1 MKFLGNFN
9 VNKMFDS
16 VIMERQYDALYTTIH
31 HFDCNFTFGG
41 QWERKYSF
49 HSGYVTGAKHFVCP
63 NCGVYSSPDKDK
75 IYYSTNEEDVYPL
88 NLKIDIWNYKHFLDL
103 KIRYK
108 GIQLRFDGKRIDRGI
123 CTETLRF
130 DFKRRMAQF
139 IDNEHKR
146 HDLTVDY
153 LRTNEVLPVLKYIN
167 KSYAVHSVYKK
178 HLNII
183 FKTLRLAFERR
194 LKGVYGFDI
203 KGVFI
208 PPSTSE
214 YGGYFKTMLI
224 NMVLKMQAPDMPTI
238 TNLIKNNNSWEYS
251 YGIQPNVAIPFD
263 DDVLALT
270 RKGMNFLE
278 ALRVTSHAPNSRSL
292 RKAMIEDPMMI
303 KMTNILNLFKDE
315 NCRRKIV
322 TLNRKVDY
330 SIPHYEH
337 IVKKP
342 RHLLECMKVTTQE
355 IRDMWLHIINRFGE
369 KSVLK
374 WLLSEEQRNISDTVN
389 MYQELQPSYRELL
402 HNTKFKLKN
411 FHDTMITIFNK
422 QEYGDVHLPKLPM
435 LNADINGMHFV
446 VPKTAA
452 DLMTVGKQLKNCV
465 GSYKDEVM
473 KGITAIVVVTD
484 DNMKPVAC
492 LELSK
497 SEDKFTKLVQAK
509 LFGNQ
514 RVSKNKN
521 VNDTVLTWASQL
533 QIEPR
538 TIDIEAQVS

>member
-16 VIMERQYDALYTTIH
+16 IIMERQYDALYTTIH
-31 HFDCNFTFGG
+31 HCDCNFTFGG

-63 NCGVYSSPDKDK
+63 NCGVYSNPEKDK
-75 IYYSTNEEDVYPL
+75 IFYWTNEDSVFPL
-88 NLKIDIWNYKHFLDL
+88 NINIDIWNYKHFLDL

-108 GIQLRFDGKRIDRGI
+108 GIQLTFDGKRIDRGI

-130 DFKRRMAQF
+130 DFKRKMAVF
-139 IDNEHKR
+139 IDRNREK
-146 HDLTVDY
+146 HDLTVEY
-153 LRTNEVLPVLKYIN
+153 IRTNDVLPVLKYFN

-178 HLNII
+178 QLNTI
-183 FKTLRLAFERR
+183 FKSLRLTFERR
-194 LKGVYGFDI
+194 LKEVYGFDI
-203 KGVFI
+203 KGVYI
-208 PPSTSE
+208 PPSVSE
-214 YGGYFKTMLI
+214 YGGYFKTMLM
-224 NMVLKMQAPDMPTI
+224 NMALKMQAPDMPTI
-238 TNLIKNNNSWEYS
+238 TDLIKNNNSWEYS
-251 YGIQPNVAIPFD
+251 YGIQPNIAIPFE
-263 DDVLALT
+263 DDVLDLT

-278 ALRVTSHAPNSRSL
+278 ALRITSHAPNSRSL
-292 RKAMIEDPMMI
+292 RKAMIDNPMMV
-303 KMTNILNLFKDE
+303 KMANILNLFKDE

-322 TLNRKVDY
+322 TLNRRIDN

-337 IVKKP
+337 VVKQP
-342 RHLLECMKVTTQE
+342 RHLLECMKVTTQD
-355 IRDMWLHIINRFGE
+355 IRNMWLNIIGRFGE
-369 KSVLK
+369 KNVLK
-374 WLLSEEQRNISDTVN
+374 WLLSEEQRNISDIVN
-389 MYQELQPSYRELL
+389 MYQKLQPSYRELL
-402 HNTKFKLKN
+402 FNTKFRLKS
-411 FHDTMITIFNK
+411 FHNTIITIFNK
-422 QEYGDVHLPKLPM
+422 QEYGDVYLPKLPM
-435 LNADINGMHFV
+435 LNADINGLHFV

-465 GSYKDEVM
+465 GSYKDDVM

-497 SEDKFTKLVQAK
+497 NEDKFSKLVQAK

-514 RVSKNKN
+514 CVSKNKN
-521 VNDTVLTWASQL
+521 VNDTVLAWANQL

>member
-31 HFDCNFTFGG
+31 HSDCNFTFGG

-49 HSGYVTGAKHFVCP
+49 HSGYKTGAKHFVCP
-63 NCGVYSSPDKDK
+63 NCGIYSNPERDK
-75 IYYSTNEEDVYPL
+75 IYYSTNEDDVYPL
-88 NLKIDIWNYKHFLDL
+88 NLNIDIWNYKHFLDL

-130 DFKRRMAQF
+130 DFKRKIAVF
-139 IDNEHKR
+139 IDNDHKR
-146 HDLTVDY
+146 HDLTVEFI
-153 LRTNEVLPVLKYIN
+153 RTHEVLPVLKYIN
-167 KSYAVHSVYKK
+167 KSYAVHSSYKK
-178 HLNII
+178 RLNVI

-194 LKGVYGFDI
+194 LKEVYGFDI
-203 KGVFI
+203 KGVYI
-208 PPSTSE
+208 PPSVNE
-214 YGGYFKTMLI
+214 YGGYFKTMLM
-224 NMVLKMQAPDMPTI
+224 NMALKMQAPDMPPI
-238 TNLIKNNNSWEYS
+238 TDLIKNNNSWEYS
-251 YGIQPNVAIPFD
+251 YGIRPNVAIPFE
-263 DDVLALT
+263 DDVLDLT

-278 ALRVTSHAPNSRSL
+278 ALRITSHAPNSRSL
-292 RKAMIEDPMMI
+292 RKAMIDNPMMV
-303 KMTNILNLFKDE
+303 KMANILNLFKDE

-322 TLNRKVDY
+322 TLNRKIDN

-355 IRDMWLHIINRFGE
+355 IRDMWLNIINRFGE
-369 KSVLK
+369 KNVLK
-374 WLLSEEQRNISDTVN
+374 WLLSEEQRNINDTVN
-389 MYQELQPSYRELL
+389 MYQKLKPSYRELL
-402 HNTKFKLKN
+402 FNTKFRLKS

-422 QEYGDVHLPKLPM
+422 QEYGDVNLPKLPM
-435 LNADINGMHFV
+435 LNADINGLHFV

-452 DLMTVGKQLKNCV
+452 DLMTAGKQLKNCV
-465 GSYKDEVM
+465 GSYKDDVM

-497 SEDKFTKLVQAK
+497 NEDKFSKLVQAK

-514 RVSKNKN
+514 CVSKNKN

>member
-16 VIMERQYDALYTTIH
+16 IIMERQYDALYTTIH
-31 HFDCNFTFGG
+31 HCDCNFTFGG
-41 QWERKYSF
+41 QWERKYNF

-63 NCGVYSSPDKDK
+63 NCGVYSNPERDK
-75 IYYSTNEEDVYPL
+75 IYYSTDEDNVFPL
-88 NLKIDIWNYKHFLDL
+88 NLNIDIWNYKHFLDL

-108 GIQLRFDGKRIDRGI
+108 GIQLTFDGRRIDRGI

-130 DFKRRMAQF
+130 DFKRKMAVF
-139 IDNEHKR
+139 IDNDHKR
-146 HDLTVDY
+146 HDLTVEFI
-153 LRTNEVLPVLKYIN
+153 RTHEVLPVLKYIN
-167 KSYAVHSVYKK
+167 KSYAVHSSYKK
-178 HLNII
+178 QLNVI

-194 LKGVYGFDI
+194 LKEVYGFDI
-203 KGVFI
+203 KGVYI
-208 PPSTSE
+208 PPSVSE
-214 YGGYFKTMLI
+214 YGGYFKTMLM
-224 NMVLKMQAPDMPTI
+224 NMSLKMQAPDMPPI
-238 TNLIKNNNSWEYS
+238 TDLIKNNNSWEYS
-251 YGIQPNVAIPFD
+251 YGIRPNVAIPFE
-263 DDVLALT
+263 DDVLDLT

-278 ALRVTSHAPNSRSL
+278 ALRITSHAPNSRSL
-292 RKAMIEDPMMI
+292 RKAMIEDPMMV
-303 KMTNILNLFKDE
+303 KMANILNLFKDE

-322 TLNRKVDY
+322 TLSRRIDN

-369 KSVLK
+369 KNVLR
-374 WLLSEEQRNISDTVN
+374 WLLSEEQRNINDTVN
-389 MYQELQPSYRELL
+389 MYQKLKPSYRELL
-402 HNTKFKLKN
+402 FNTKFRLKS

-422 QEYGDVHLPKLPM
+422 QEYGDVNLPKLPM
-435 LNADINGMHFV
+435 LNADINGLHFV

-465 GSYKDEVM
+465 GSYKDDVM

-497 SEDKFTKLVQAK
+497 NEDKFSKLVQAK

-514 RVSKNKN
+514 CVSKNKN

>member
-1 MKFLGNFN
+1 
-9 VNKMFDS
+9 
-16 VIMERQYDALYTTIH
+16 MERQYDAPYITIH
-31 HFDCNFTFGG
+31 HTDCNFTFGG

-49 HSGYVTGAKHFVCP
+49 HSGYMTGAKHFICP
-63 NCGVYSSPDKDK
+63 NCGIYSNPERDK

-88 NLKIDIWNYKHFLDL
+88 NLNIDIWNYKHFLDL

-130 DFKRRMAQF
+130 DFKRKMAVF
-139 IDNEHKR
+139 IDNDHKR
-146 HDLTVDY
+146 HDLTVEFI
-153 LRTNEVLPVLKYIN
+153 RTHEVLPVLKYIN
-167 KSYAVHSVYKK
+167 KSYAVHSSYKK
-178 HLNII
+178 QLNVI
-183 FKTLRLAFERR
+183 FKALRLAFERR

-203 KGVFI
+203 KGVYI
-208 PPSTSE
+208 PPSVSE
-214 YGGYFKTMLI
+214 YGGYFKTMLM
-224 NMVLKMQAPDMPTI
+224 NMSLKMQAPDMPPI
-238 TNLIKNNNSWEYS
+238 TDLIKNNNSWEYS
-251 YGIQPNVAIPFD
+251 YGIRPNVAIPFE
-263 DDVLALT
+263 DDVLDLT

-278 ALRVTSHAPNSRSL
+278 ALRITSHAPNSRSL
-292 RKAMIEDPMMI
+292 RKAMIDNPMMV
-303 KMTNILNLFKDE
+303 KMANILNLFKDE

-322 TLNRKVDY
+322 TLNRKIDN

-337 IVKKP
+337 IVKQP

-369 KSVLK
+369 KNVLK
-374 WLLSEEQRNISDTVN
+374 WLLSEEQRNINDTVN
-389 MYQELQPSYRELL
+389 MYQKLKPSYRELL
-402 HNTKFKLKN
+402 FNTKFRLKS

-422 QEYGDVHLPKLPM
+422 QEYGDVNLPKLPM
-435 LNADINGMHFV
+435 LNADINGLHFV

-465 GSYKDEVM
+465 GSYKDDVM
-473 KGITAIVVVTD
+473 KGITAIVVVTE

-497 SEDKFTKLVQAK
+497 NEDKFSKLVQAK

-514 RVSKNKN
+514 CVSKNKN

>member
-16 VIMERQYDALYTTIH
+16 IIMERQYDALYTTIH
-31 HFDCNFTFGG
+31 HTDCNFTFGG

-63 NCGVYSSPDKDK
+63 NCGIYSNPERDK
-75 IYYSTNEEDVYPL
+75 IYYSTNEDDVYPL
-88 NLKIDIWNYKHFLDL
+88 NLNIDIWNYKHFLDL

-130 DFKRRMAQF
+130 DFKRKMAVF
-139 IDNEHKR
+139 IDNDHKR
-146 HDLTVDY
+146 HDLTVEFI
-153 LRTNEVLPVLKYIN
+153 RTHEVLPVLKYIN
-167 KSYAVHSVYKK
+167 KSYAVHSSYKK
-178 HLNII
+178 QLNVI
-183 FKTLRLAFERR
+183 FKSLRLTFERR
-194 LKGVYGFDI
+194 LKWAYGFDI
-203 KGVFI
+203 KGVYI
-208 PPSTSE
+208 PPSVSE

-224 NMVLKMQAPDMPTI
+224 NMALKMQAPDMPPI
-238 TNLIKNNNSWEYS
+238 TDLIKNNNSWEYS
-251 YGIQPNVAIPFD
+251 YGIQPNIAIPFE
-263 DDVLALT
+263 DDVLDLT

-278 ALRVTSHAPNSRSL
+278 ALRITSHAPNSRSL
-292 RKAMIEDPMMI
+292 RKAMIDNPMMV
-303 KMTNILNLFKDE
+303 KMANILNLFKDE

-322 TLNRKVDY
+322 TLNRKIDN

-337 IVKKP
+337 VVKQP

-369 KSVLK
+369 KNVLR
-374 WLLSEEQRNISDTVN
+374 WLLSEEQRNINDTVN
-389 MYQELQPSYRELL
+389 MYQKLKPSYRELFF
-402 HNTKFKLKN
+402 NTKFKLKG

-422 QEYGDVHLPKLPM
+422 QEYGDVNLPKLPM
-435 LNADINGMHFV
+435 LNADINGLHFV

-465 GSYKDEVM
+465 GSYKDDVM

-497 SEDKFTKLVQAK
+497 NEDKFSKLVQAK

-514 RVSKNKN
+514 CVSKNKN

>member
-16 VIMERQYDALYTTIH
+16 IIMERQYDALYTTIH
-31 HFDCNFTFGG
+31 HCDCNFTFGG

-63 NCGVYSSPDKDK
+63 NCGVYSNPERDK
-75 IYYSTNEEDVYPL
+75 IYYSTNEDNVFPL
-88 NLKIDIWNYKHFLDL
+88 NLNIDIWNYKHFLDL

-108 GIQLRFDGKRIDRGI
+108 GIQLTFDGRRIDRGI

-130 DFKRRMAQF
+130 DFKRKMAVF
-139 IDNEHKR
+139 IDRNREK
-146 HDLTVDY
+146 HDLTVEY
-153 LRTNEVLPVLKYIN
+153 IRTNDVLPVLKYFN
-167 KSYAVHSVYKK
+167 KSYAVHSSYKK
-178 HLNII
+178 QLNTI
-183 FKTLRLAFERR
+183 FKSLRLTFERR
-194 LKGVYGFDI
+194 LKEVYGFDI
-203 KGVFI
+203 KGVYI
-208 PPSTSE
+208 PPSVSE
-214 YGGYFKTMLI
+214 YGGYFKTMLM
-224 NMVLKMQAPDMPTI
+224 NMALKMQAPDMPPI
-238 TNLIKNNNSWEYS
+238 TDLIKNNNSWEYS
-251 YGIQPNVAIPFD
+251 YGIQPNIAIPFE
-263 DDVLALT
+263 DDVLDLT

-278 ALRVTSHAPNSRSL
+278 ALRITSHAPNSRSL
-292 RKAMIEDPMMI
+292 RKAMIDNPMMV
-303 KMTNILNLFKDE
+303 KMANILNLFKDE

-322 TLNRKVDY
+322 TLNRRIDN

-337 IVKKP
+337 VVKQP

-369 KSVLK
+369 KNVLR
-374 WLLSEEQRNISDTVN
+374 WLLSEEQRNINDTVN
-389 MYQELQPSYRELL
+389 MYQKLKPSYRELL
-402 HNTKFKLKN
+402 FNTKFRLKS

-435 LNADINGMHFV
+435 LSADINGLHFV

-465 GSYKDEVM
+465 GSYKDDVM

-497 SEDKFTKLVQAK
+497 NEDKFSKLVQAK

-514 RVSKNKN
+514 CVSKNKN

>member
-16 VIMERQYDALYTTIH
+16 IIMERQYDALYTTIH
-31 HFDCNFTFGG
+31 HCDCNFTFGG
-41 QWERKYSF
+41 QWDRKYSF
-49 HSGYVTGAKHFVCP
+49 HSGYMTGAKHFVCP
-63 NCGVYSSPDKDK
+63 NCGIYSNPERDK
-75 IYYSTNEEDVYPL
+75 IYYSTNEDDVYPL
-88 NLKIDIWNYKHFLDL
+88 KLNIDIWNYKHFLDL

-130 DFKRRMAQF
+130 DFKRKIAVF
-139 IDNEHKR
+139 IDNDHKR
-146 HDLTVDY
+146 HDLTIEY
-153 LRTNEVLPVLKYIN
+153 IRTNEVLPVLKYIN
-167 KSYAVHSVYKK
+167 KSYAVHSSYKK
-178 HLNII
+178 QLNVI
-183 FKTLRLAFERR
+183 FKTLRLMFERR
-194 LKGVYGFDI
+194 LKGRYGFDI
-203 KGVFI
+203 KGVYI
-208 PPSTSE
+208 PPSVSE
-214 YGGYFKTMLI
+214 YGGYFKTMLM
-224 NMVLKMQAPDMPTI
+224 NMALKIQAPDMPPI
-238 TNLIKNNNSWEYS
+238 TDLIKNNNSWEYS
-251 YGIQPNVAIPFD
+251 YGIQPNIAIPFE
-263 DDVLALT
+263 DDVLELT

-278 ALRVTSHAPNSRSL
+278 ALRITSHAPNSRSL
-292 RKAMIEDPMMI
+292 RKAMIDNPMMV
-303 KMTNILNLFKDE
+303 KMANILNLFKDE

-322 TLNRKVDY
+322 TLNRRIDN

-337 IVKKP
+337 VVKQP

-369 KSVLK
+369 KNVLR
-374 WLLSEEQRNISDTVN
+374 WLLSEEQRNINDTVN
-389 MYQELQPSYRELL
+389 MYQKLKPSYRELFF
-402 HNTKFKLKN
+402 NTKFRLKS

-422 QEYGDVHLPKLPM
+422 QEYGDVNLPKLPM
-435 LNADINGMHFV
+435 LNADINGLHFV

-465 GSYKDEVM
+465 GSYKDDVM
-473 KGITAIVVVTD
+473 KGITAIVLVTD

-497 SEDKFTKLVQAK
+497 NEDKFSKLVQAK

-514 RVSKNKN
+514 CVSKNKN

>member
-16 VIMERQYDALYTTIH
+16 IIMERQYDALYTTIH
-31 HFDCNFTFGG
+31 HFDCKFTFGG
-41 QWERKYSF
+41 QWERKYNF
-49 HSGYVTGAKHFVCP
+49 HSGYMTGAKHFVCP
-63 NCGVYSSPDKDK
+63 NCGMYSNPERDK
-75 IYYSTNEEDVYPL
+75 IYYSTNEDDVYPL
-88 NLKIDIWNYKHFLDL
+88 NLNIDIWNYKHFLDL

-108 GIQLRFDGKRIDRGI
+108 GIQLTFNGKRIDRGI

-130 DFKRRMAQF
+130 DFKRKIAIF
-139 IDNEHKR
+139 IDRNRTK
-146 HDLTVDY
+146 HDLTVEY
-153 LRTNEVLPVLKYIN
+153 MRTNEVLPVLKYIN

-183 FKTLRLAFERR
+183 FKTLRLTFERR
-194 LKGVYGFDI
+194 LKEVYGFDI
-203 KGVFI
+203 KGVYI
-208 PPSTSE
+208 PPSTNE
-214 YGGYFKTMLI
+214 YGGYFKTMLM
-224 NMVLKMQAPDMPTI
+224 NMALKMQAPDMPTI
-238 TNLIKNNNSWEYS
+238 TGLIKNNNSWEYS

-270 RKGMNFLE
+270 RKGINFLE
-278 ALRVTSHAPNSRSL
+278 ALRVTSHAPDSRSL
-292 RKAMIEDPMMI
+292 RKAMIEDPMMV

-337 IVKKP
+337 VVKRP
-342 RHLLECMKVTTQE
+342 RHLLECMKVTTQD
-355 IRDMWLHIINRFGE
+355 IRNMWLSVINRFGE
-369 KSVLK
+369 KSVLR
-374 WLLSEEQRNISDTVN
+374 WLLNEEQRNISDTVN
-389 MYQELQPSYRELL
+389 MYQKLQPSYRELL
-402 HNTKFKLKN
+402 HNTNFKLKN
-411 FHDTMITIFNK
+411 FHDTMITVFNK

-473 KGITAIVVVTD
+473 KGVTAIVVVTD

-514 RVSKNKN
+514 CVSKNKT
-521 VNDTVLTWASQL
+521 VNDTVLTWANQL

>member
-16 VIMERQYDALYTTIH
+16 IIMERQYDALYTTIH
-31 HFDCNFTFGG
+31 HCDCNFTFGG

-49 HSGYVTGAKHFVCP
+49 HSGYVTGAKHYVCP
-63 NCGVYSSPDKDK
+63 NCGVYSNPERDK
-75 IYYSTNEEDVYPL
+75 IYYSTNEDNVFPL
-88 NLKIDIWNYKHFLDL
+88 NLNIDIWNYKHFLDL

-108 GIQLRFDGKRIDRGI
+108 GIQLTFDGRRIDRGI
-123 CTETLRF
+123 CTETIRF
-130 DFKRRMAQF
+130 DFKRKMAVF
-139 IDNEHKR
+139 IDRNREK
-146 HDLTVDY
+146 HDLTVEY
-153 LRTNEVLPVLKYIN
+153 IRTNDVLPVLKYFN
-167 KSYAVHSVYKK
+167 ESYAVHAVYKK
-178 HLNII
+178 QLNTI
-183 FKTLRLAFERR
+183 FKSLRLTFERR
-194 LKGVYGFDI
+194 LKEVYGFDI
-203 KGVFI
+203 KGVYI
-208 PPSTSE
+208 PPSVSE
-214 YGGYFKTMLI
+214 YGGYFKTMLM
-224 NMVLKMQAPDMPTI
+224 NMALKMQAPDMPTI
-238 TNLIKNNNSWEYS
+238 TDLIKSNNNWEYS
-251 YGIQPNVAIPFD
+251 YGIQPNIAIPFD
-263 DDVLALT
+263 DDVLNLT
-270 RKGMNFLE
+270 RTGVNFLE
-278 ALRVTSHAPNSRSL
+278 ALRITSHAPNSRSL
-292 RKAMIEDPMMI
+292 RKAMIEDPMMV
-303 KMTNILNLFKDE
+303 KMANVLNLFKDE

-322 TLNRKVDY
+322 TLKRKVEY

-337 IVKKP
+337 IVKQP

-369 KSVLK
+369 KNVLR
-374 WLLSEEQRNISDTVN
+374 WLLSEEQRNINDTVN
-389 MYQELQPSYRELL
+389 MYQKLKPSYRELL
-402 HNTKFKLKN
+402 FNTKFRLKS

-422 QEYGDVHLPKLPM
+422 QEYGDVNLPKLPM

-465 GSYKDEVM
+465 GSYKDDVM

-497 SEDKFTKLVQAK
+497 NEDKFSKLVQAK

-514 RVSKNKN
+514 CVSKNKN